1 MLSKVY
7 EINNQGI
14 KGISDLDVSNIK
26 SLRNQKQSIFLID
39 IQTSD
44 RNLAAEILDSINVH
58 EGIQSSVLEP
68 KEHIRFEYFD
78 DVLYGELAYFSI
90 RNKIPSYTSVLISEN
105 IVFAIHDKKEGIIR
119 GIKKS
124 ISSLNTVQLSEIKV
138 EYLLYVFV
146 TEILS
151 EYGKLIIEYRDEI
164 EDLAVNF
171 DKKHFDVK
179 PSDFLEAKSEL
190 SNFSRVLEKLF
201 FALSFPPA
209 REMIDTESPY
219 RIYFNDL
226 QKNLNLIQRSLAQT
240 EERLN
245 SLNDHYQLML
255 QDRSN
260 SRLRFLTIIQAV
272 FVPLT
277 LIAGIYG
284 MNFKFMPLIDLT
296 HGYYYSLGIM
306 LLSAVIFLWYF
317 YKNGWFK

>member
-7 EINNQGI
+7 EITNRGI
-14 KGISDLDVSNIK
+14 EGISEMDISNI
-26 SLRNQKQSIFLID
+26 SHLWNQKESIFLID

-44 RNLAAEILDSINVH
+44 RSLAANMLDSMHIH
-58 EGIQSSVLEP
+58 KGIQSSVLQP

-90 RNKIPSYTSVLISEN
+90 QNKTPSYTSVIISEN
-105 IVFAIHDKKEGIIR
+105 IVFAIHDKKEGII
-119 GIKKS
+119 GGMEKS
-124 ISSLNTVQLSEIKV
+124 ISSLNAAQLSEIKV

-164 EDLAVNF
+164 EDLALNF
-171 DKKHFDVK
+171 DKKNSEVK
-179 PSDFLEAKSEL
+179 PSDFLLAKSEL

-226 QKNLNLIQRSLAQT
+226 QKNLDLIQRSLAQT

-277 LIAGIYG
+277 LILV
-284 MNFKFMPLIDLT
+284 FME
-296 HGYYYSLGIM
+296 
-306 LLSAVIFLWYF
+306 
-317 YKNGWFK
+317 